1 MKNIM
6 LPEAYACLNLYAL
19 ESLYVSRASEE
30 NRGIERT
37 SGSVTSPA
45 LRAKQ
50 KKNEEN
56 ISRFVMG
63 MYIENAE
70 INLFL
75 QSIFADSITSF
86 GVF

>member
-19 ESLYVSRASEE
+19 ESLYVSSASEE
-30 NRGIERT
+30 KRGIART
-37 SGSVTSPA
+37 SGSVTSPV
-45 LRAKQ
+45 LKAKQ
-50 KKNEEN
+50 KKNEEK

-63 MYIENAE
+63 IYIENAE

-75 QSIFADSITSF
+75 QRSFADSITSA

>member
-19 ESLYVSRASEE
+19 ESLYVSSASEE
-30 NRGIERT
+30 KRGIERT

-45 LRAKQ
+45 LKAKQ
-50 KKNEEN
+50 KKNEDK
-56 ISRFVMG
+56 ISRFAIG
-63 MYIENAE
+63 IYTENAE

-75 QSIFADSITSF
+75 QRSFADSITSA

>member
-19 ESLYVSRASEE
+19 ESLYVSSASEE
-30 NRGIERT
+30 KRGIART

-45 LRAKQ
+45 LNAKQ
-50 KKNEEN
+50 KKNEEK

-75 QSIFADSITSF
+75 QRSFADSIISF